1 MSDFQAEVQVEEFY
15 ADADEQYYWYC
26 LERETREAMD
36 ADAVAREE
44 AVAEV
49 DPSELPWQA
58 GCFFSFLGDFMT
70 LVEAMRRATTY
81 GKWLREG
88 KISEA
93 ENAMLMQWLKSQRA
107 ETRAAEIVA
116 DP

>member
-1 MSDFQAEVQVEEFY
+1 MISF
-15 ADADEQYYWYC
+15 
-26 LERETREAMD
+26 T
-36 ADAVAREE
+36 E
-44 AVAEV
+44 AVKKA
-49 DPSELPWQA
+49 A
-58 GCFFSFLGDFMT
+58 
-70 LVEAMRRATTY
+70 TY

>member
-1 MSDFQAEVQVEEFY
+1 MS
-15 ADADEQYYWYC
+15 
-26 LERETREAMD
+26 LM
-36 ADAVAREE
+36 
-44 AVAEV
+44 
-49 DPSELPWQA
+49 
-58 GCFFSFLGDFMT
+58 
-70 LVEAMRRATTY
+70 EAMRKAATY

-107 ETRAAEIVA
+107 ATRAAEIVA

>member
-1 MSDFQAEVQVEEFY
+1 MS
-15 ADADEQYYWYC
+15 
-26 LERETREAMD
+26 LM
-36 ADAVAREE
+36 
-44 AVAEV
+44 
-49 DPSELPWQA
+49 
-58 GCFFSFLGDFMT
+58 
-70 LVEAMRRATTY
+70 EAMRKAATY

-107 ETRAAEIVA
+107 ETRSAEIVA

>member
-1 MSDFQAEVQVEEFY
+1 MS
-15 ADADEQYYWYC
+15 
-26 LERETREAMD
+26 LM
-36 ADAVAREE
+36 
-44 AVAEV
+44 
-49 DPSELPWQA
+49 
-58 GCFFSFLGDFMT
+58 
-70 LVEAMRRATTY
+70 EAMRKAATY

-107 ETRAAEIVA
+107 ETRAAEIVV

>member
-1 MSDFQAEVQVEEFY
+1 
-15 ADADEQYYWYC
+15 
-26 LERETREAMD
+26 
-36 ADAVAREE
+36 
-44 AVAEV
+44 
-49 DPSELPWQA
+49 
-58 GCFFSFLGDFMT
+58 MT

-107 ETRAAEIVA
+107 EPGAAEIVA